1 MNTAKLETLKN
12 KHQQMAARIR
22 AMEAKSMIQQRK
34 EDTRRKILIGAYI
47 LNKYQT
53 EQRLDGLIAELDP
66 FLTRTRDRALFNLL
80 PLENPDAP

>member
-34 EDTRRKILIGAYI
+34 EDTNSNRRLYPKQISNRAPGREPNSRARPIFDE
-47 LNKYQT
+47 NK
-53 EQRLDGLIAELDP
+53 R
-66 FLTRTRDRALFNLL
+66 
-80 PLENPDAP
+80 